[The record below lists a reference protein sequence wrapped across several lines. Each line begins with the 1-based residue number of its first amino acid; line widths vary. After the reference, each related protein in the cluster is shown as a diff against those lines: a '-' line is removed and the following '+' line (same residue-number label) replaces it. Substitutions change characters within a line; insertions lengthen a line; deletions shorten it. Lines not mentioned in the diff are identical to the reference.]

1 MLRYL
6 VLLAEGG
13 VYSDADTR
21 ALMPLAHWADDAE
34 LWVPP
39 LSRSPISVHTA
50 AGPASFN
57 SEGRTAER
65 EPVRMIISVEGDFH
79 IWRDKVGL

>member
-34 LWVPP
+34 LWVPA
-39 LSRSPISVHTA
+39 S
-50 AGPASFN
+50 GPASFN

-65 EPVRMIISVEGDFH
+65 EPVRVIISVEGDFH